1 MGKHPS
7 SSDPTGDAWDRAFE
21 DKRVLV
27 EWGREGDAFDVKTHV
42 VTRTVGLNVVDTV
55 KGTPVKGWDPV
66 EERVRCRIF
75 THQEVALIG
84 DVAGFDV
91 VETFGDMKGEH
102 GLEDED
108 AHNMVIVL
116 KKR

>member
-1 MGKHPS
+1 
-7 SSDPTGDAWDRAFE
+7 
-21 DKRVLV
+21 
-27 EWGREGDAFDVKTHV
+27 
-42 VTRTVGLNVVDTV
+42 
-55 KGTPVKGWDPV
+55 V

-75 THQEVALIG
+75 THPEVALIG

-108 AHNMVIVL
+108 AQNMVIVL